1 MRVKN
6 KSWRRLDNSAQIF
19 PIISNKKFSTVFR
32 ISTVLN
38 EKVSEDILKKALK
51 KVLNNFECFKVRL
64 KKGFFWYYLENNNEE
79 PIVEKENNY
88 PCKYINKYTNNGY
101 LFKVTYF
108 ENKINLDVFHSL
120 TDGNYAVRF
129 LKEIVY
135 TYLEMVHPD
144 DLKDN
149 IRIQRK
155 VEYTVEDSYIEN
167 YNKKLNGKPNTK
179 RAFILKGRNLPFEA
193 ISVIHGIIDLK
204 KLKEIVKEKNVT
216 ITQYFTALLIYSI
229 YEANYKKYKG
239 KKPIKI
245 CIPVDLR
252 KYFNSKTIS
261 NFFSYITVEKKMDK
275 DDSFENILKFVKE
288 DFARKLTEEE
298 IIKTMSSNVKLGTNI
313 LIKMMPLFIKKFT
326 VKISYFEIRKYTTA
340 TLSNIGK
347 IGIISEYKK
356 YIDNFLFLIAPEVVE
371 KIKCSVCSF
380 ENNVVFTFTSIL
392 EDQSIQNKFFEFL
405 KEQKI
410 AVRIESNGV

>member
-1 MRVKN
+1 MLKKN
-6 KSWRRLDNSAQIF
+6 KSWRRLDNSAQLF

-32 ISTVLN
+32 LSTVLN

-51 KVLNNFECFKVRL
+51 IVLNNFECFKVRL

-120 TDGNYAVRF
+120 TDGNYAVKF
-129 LKEIVY
+129 LKEIIY
-135 TYLEMVHPD
+135 TYLEISHPN
-144 DLKDN
+144 DLKDD
-149 IRIQRK
+149 IRIKRK
-155 VEYTVEDSYIEN
+155 VDYTIEDSYIEN
-167 YNKKLNGKPNTK
+167 YNKKLSGIPNTK

-193 ISVIHGIIDLK
+193 ISVTHGIIDLK
-204 KLKEIVKEKNVT
+204 KLKEIVKENNVT

-229 YEANYKKYKG
+229 YEANFKKYRG

-261 NFFSYITVEKKMDK
+261 NFFSYITVEKNMNK
-275 DDSFENILKFVKE
+275 DDNFNSILKYVKE
-288 DFARKLTEEE
+288 DFTNKLTEEE

-326 VKISYFEIRKYTTA
+326 VKISYFEIRKYTTS

-356 YIDNFLFLIAPEVVE
+356 YIDSFLFLIAPEVVE

-380 ENNVVFTFTSIL
+380 ENKVVFTFTSIL
-392 EDQSIQNKFFEFL
+392 EDQSIQNTFFNYL

-410 AVRIESNGV
+410 AVKIESNGV

>member
-1 MRVKN
+1 MLIKN
-6 KSWRRLDNSAQIF
+6 KSWRRLDNSAQLF

-32 ISTVLN
+32 LSTVLN
-38 EKVSEDILKKALK
+38 EKISEDILKKALK
-51 KVLNNFECFKVRL
+51 MVLNNFECFKVRL

-120 TDGNYAVRF
+120 TDGNYAVKF

-135 TYLEMVHPD
+135 TYLEISHPN
-144 DLKDN
+144 DLKDD
-149 IRIQRK
+149 IRIKRK
-155 VEYTVEDSYIEN
+155 VDYTVEDSYIEN
-167 YNKKLNGKPNTK
+167 YNKKLSGTPNTK

-204 KLKEIVKEKNVT
+204 KLKEIVKENNVT

-261 NFFSYITVEKKMDK
+261 NFFSYITVEKNMNK
-275 DDSFENILKFVKE
+275 DDTFNSILKYVKE
-288 DFARKLTEEE
+288 DFTRKLTEEE

-326 VKISYFEIRKYTTA
+326 VKISYFEIRKYTTS

-380 ENNVVFTFTSIL
+380 ENKVVFTFTSIL
-392 EDQSIQNKFFEFL
+392 EDQSIQNTFFNYL
-405 KEQKI
+405 KEQNI
-410 AVRIESNGV
+410 AVKIESNGV

>member
-1 MRVKN
+1 MLIKN
-6 KSWRRLDNSAQIF
+6 KSWRRLDNSAQLF

-32 ISTVLN
+32 LSTVLN
-38 EKVSEDILKKALK
+38 EKISEDILKKSLK
-51 KVLNNFECFKVRL
+51 MVLNNFECFKVRL

-120 TDGNYAVRF
+120 TDGNYAVKF

-135 TYLEMVHPD
+135 TYLEISHPN
-144 DLKDN
+144 DLKDD
-149 IRIQRK
+149 IRIKRK
-155 VEYTVEDSYIEN
+155 VDYTVEDSYIEN
-167 YNKKLNGKPNTK
+167 YNKKLSGIPNTK

-204 KLKEIVKEKNVT
+204 KLKEIVKENNVT

-261 NFFSYITVEKKMDK
+261 NFFSYITVEKNMNK
-275 DDSFENILKFVKE
+275 DDTFNSILKYVKE
-288 DFARKLTEEE
+288 DFTKKLTEEE

-326 VKISYFEIRKYTTA
+326 VKISYFEIRKYTTS

-380 ENNVVFTFTSIL
+380 ENKVVFTFTSIL
-392 EDQSIQNKFFEFL
+392 EDQSIQNTFFNYL
-405 KEQKI
+405 KEQNI
-410 AVRIESNGV
+410 AVKIESNGV

>member
-1 MRVKN
+1 
-6 KSWRRLDNSAQIF
+6 
-19 PIISNKKFSTVFR
+19 
-32 ISTVLN
+32 
-38 EKVSEDILKKALK
+38 
-51 KVLNNFECFKVRL
+51 
-64 KKGFFWYYLENNNEE
+64 
-79 PIVEKENNY
+79 
-88 PCKYINKYTNNGY
+88 
-101 LFKVTYF
+101 
-108 ENKINLDVFHSL
+108 
-120 TDGNYAVRF
+120 
-129 LKEIVY
+129 
-135 TYLEMVHPD
+135 
-144 DLKDN
+144 
-149 IRIQRK
+149 
-155 VEYTVEDSYIEN
+155 
-167 YNKKLNGKPNTK
+167 
-179 RAFILKGRNLPFEA
+179 
-193 ISVIHGIIDLK
+193 
-204 KLKEIVKEKNVT
+204 
-216 ITQYFTALLIYSI
+216 
-229 YEANYKKYKG
+229 
-239 KKPIKI
+239 
-245 CIPVDLR
+245 
-252 KYFNSKTIS
+252 
-261 NFFSYITVEKKMDK
+261 MDK

>member
-1 MRVKN
+1 MHVKN
-6 KSWRRLDNSAQIF
+6 KSWRKLDNSAQIF
-19 PIISNKKFSTVFR
+19 PIISNKKFSSVFR

-38 EKVSEDILKKALK
+38 EKVSADILKKALK
-51 KVLNNFECFKVRL
+51 IVLNNFECFKVRL
-64 KKGFFWYYLENNNEE
+64 KKGFFWYYLDNNNEE

-120 TDGNYAVRF
+120 TDGNYAVKF

-135 TYLEMVHPD
+135 TYLEISHPN

-193 ISVIHGIIDLK
+193 ISVVHGIIDLK

-239 KKPIKI
+239 TKPIKI

-275 DDSFENILKFVKE
+275 NDSFENILKFVKE
-288 DFARKLTEEE
+288 DFIKKFTEEE
-298 IIKTMSSNVKLGTNI
+298 IIKNI
-313 LIKMMPLFIKKFT
+313 
-326 VKISYFEIRKYTTA
+326 
-340 TLSNIGK
+340 
-347 IGIISEYKK
+347 
-356 YIDNFLFLIAPEVVE
+356 
-371 KIKCSVCSF
+371 
-380 ENNVVFTFTSIL
+380 
-392 EDQSIQNKFFEFL
+392 
-405 KEQKI
+405 
-410 AVRIESNGV
+410 

>member
-1 MRVKN
+1 MHVKN
-6 KSWRRLDNSAQIF
+6 KSWRKLDNSAQIF
-19 PIISNKKFSTVFR
+19 PIISNKKFSSVFR

-38 EKVSEDILKKALK
+38 EKVSADILKKALK
-51 KVLNNFECFKVRL
+51 IVLNNFECFKVRL
-64 KKGFFWYYLENNNEE
+64 KKGFFWYYLDNNKEKE
-79 PIVEKENNY
+79 ILEKENNY

-120 TDGNYAVRF
+120 TDGNYAVKF

-135 TYLEMVHPD
+135 TYLEISHPN

-193 ISVIHGIIDLK
+193 ISVTHGIIDLK
-204 KLKEIVKEKNVT
+204 KLKEIVKENNVT

-229 YEANYKKYKG
+229 YEANFKKYRG

-261 NFFSYITVEKKMDK
+261 NFFSYITVEKNMNK
-275 DDSFENILKFVKE
+275 DDNFNSILKYVKE
-288 DFARKLTEEE
+288 DFTNKLTEEE

-326 VKISYFEIRKYTTA
+326 VKISYFEIRKYTTS

-356 YIDNFLFLIAPEVVE
+356 YIDSFLFLIAPEVVE

-380 ENNVVFTFTSIL
+380 ENKVVFTFTSIL
-392 EDQSIQNKFFEFL
+392 EDQSIQNTFFNYL
-405 KEQKI
+405 KEQNI
-410 AVRIESNGV
+410 AVKIESNGV